1 MTNSTIENKKIP
13 KLELLEND
21 TYGERVDKVNAFWA
35 EMDKFRYG
43 LILELINNILKLSK
57 EVAYT
62 NLYSV
67 NINKMVV
74 LKNSDHNIEVLSK
87 YKKNIKKHFNI
98 NLELDEPKND
108 YIFTVL
114 RKMLNKIGYK
124 LVPRKINK
132 IDTYRIKK

>member
-1 MTNSTIENKKIP
+1 MTNSSTSKE
-13 KLELLEND
+13 KLELLEDD

-43 LILELINNILKLSK
+43 LILELVNNILKLSK

-62 NLYSV
+62 NMYSV
-67 NINKMVV
+67 SINKAGV
-74 LKNSDHNIEVLSK
+74 LKNKDYNIEVLSK

-98 NLELDEPKND
+98 DLKLEKAKDD
-108 YIFTVL
+108 YIFIIL

-124 LVPRKINK
+124 LVPRKINGVAAYK
-132 IDTYRIKK
+132 IKK